1 MKEVINMK
9 SVEFKKR
16 FVVCSLS
23 ELKKMD
29 IDFTYLNVPVNSK
42 KLPQGYLK
50 ESLKEVDPELIY
62 NNRFFIFPEGF
73 KAELIEFENKSLHIK
88 FGKFEITL
96 DCFDENYLIIK

>member
-1 MKEVINMK
+1 MKD
-9 SVEFKKR
+9 VEFKDR

-29 IDFTYLNVPVNSK
+29 IDFTYSEIPVNSR

-50 ESLKEVDPELIY
+50 ESLKEVNEGLIY
-62 NNRFFIFPEGF
+62 DNRFFIFPKGF
-73 KAELIEFENKSLHIK
+73 KANLIDFENKSLHIK

-96 DCFDENYLIIK
+96 DCFNEDDIIIS